1 MTEARL
7 ILEPWC
13 QQDGELVV
21 AASLD
26 DPQGHR
32 HRLWWRLPALWREAL
47 TPWADPFV
55 VALLIPMMQWRR
67 NVFVEGR
74 VSPSLLANLERF
86 MALVQVWS
94 AGRYQPVTIRAAEEV
109 ECPPPAEPRS
119 AEPPDG
125 RQTVTTFSGGLDSCF
140 TVYRHRRDLLARRN
154 AHITAAVVMHG
165 FDIWLDQ
172 DNAAAMYRGLLADC
186 RTMLDSLDVTT
197 IPVATNFH
205 ELPIVWGHSLMNHL
219 AGALRLL
226 AGRFDGALVANG
238 VTYARLGVRW
248 GVHPQ
253 ALPFLGSDHFPV
265 QDDGAEAG
273 RLEKIQLLAS
283 WPEAMRHLR
292 VCFENPGRHTNCCRC
307 EKCVRTILSFRAADL
322 PLPPAFAGD
331 VTNRQIRR
339 VRFHQAQNAEHWREI
354 ARGAELQGLGGA
366 GWVRAVYAAIRRNE
380 RRQRRRWLREMFLP
394 VRNRVRRL
402 FRGSPLSRRELAAQA
417 GRRTVEIGK
426 ES

>member
-1 MTEARL
+1 MNEARL
-7 ILEPWC
+7 VLEPW
-13 QQDGELVV
+13 QEQDGALIV

-26 DPQGHR
+26 DPQECR
-32 HRLWWRLPALWREAL
+32 HRLWWRLPTAWRDAV

-55 VALLIPMMQWRR
+55 VALLVPMMQWRR
-67 NVFVEGR
+67 DVFVEGK

-86 MALVQVWS
+86 MALVKVWS
-94 AGRYQPVTIRAAEEV
+94 QSRYQPVTIRAAEEV
-109 ECPPPAEPRS
+109 ECPPPAGPGSE
-119 AEPPDG
+119 AALG
-125 RQTVTTFSGGLDSCF
+125 GGQAVTTFSGGLDSCF
-140 TVYRHRRDLLARRN
+140 TVYRHRRGLLARRN
-154 AHITAAVVMHG
+154 ANITAAVVMHG

-172 DNAAAMYRGLLADC
+172 DNAAAMYQGLLNDC
-186 RTMLDSLDVTT
+186 RTMLESLGVTT
-197 IPVATNFH
+197 IPVTTNFH

-219 AGALRLL
+219 VGALRLL

-248 GVHPQ
+248 GVHPL
-253 ALPFLGSDHFPV
+253 AVPLLGSAHFPV

-283 WPEAMRHLR
+283 WPEALRHLR

-307 EKCVRTILSFRAADL
+307 EKCIRTILSFRVAGV

-339 VRFHQAQNAEHWREI
+339 VRFHQEQNTEHWLEI

-366 GWVRAVYAAIRRNE
+366 DWVRAVYAAIRRNE
-380 RRQRRRWLREMFLP
+380 RRQRWRWLREMFVP
-394 VRNRVRRL
+394 WRNRVRRL
-402 FRGSPLSRRELAAQA
+402 VRGSPLSRRELAAQV
-417 GRRTVEIGK
+417 GCRIVEIGK